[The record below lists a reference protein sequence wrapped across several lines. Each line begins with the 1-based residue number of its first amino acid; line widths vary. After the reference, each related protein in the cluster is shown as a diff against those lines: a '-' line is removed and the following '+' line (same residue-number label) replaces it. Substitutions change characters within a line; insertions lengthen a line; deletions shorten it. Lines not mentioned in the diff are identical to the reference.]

1 MTLLY
6 GNILATT
13 VMIDCIQS
21 QQDFRSENKEK
32 LQTSSLL
39 YFVTILTEII
49 YIVASDLQIVKVQL
63 IWVIFKPLP

>member
-39 YFVTILTEII
+39 YFVTILTETI